1 MPRALILADLHWD
14 HWRQAGVD
22 PFAGLGPDFWNS
34 LDLVILAGDIS
45 NKAFIRWPQV
55 FAWFGERMDL
65 SKLHAFPGNHD
76 PYGGKIDREDK
87 LIAACEQAGVG
98 YAQRKVIHFGNH
110 RFLCCTLWTD
120 MMLGGDQARNM
131 ARAERV
137 MNDYRLIRV
146 SSDGFRKLQPRDTVA
161 LHRADLAWLE
171 AQLAAPFE
179 GETVV
184 VTHHAPIPL
193 DPAQDMDASYGSD
206 LTALIER
213 HRPKAWLFGHTHR
226 AQDRVVC
233 RSAVRNVSLGYPD
246 EWTAS
251 RSQLAELFRR
261 LVHQF

>member
-1 MPRALILADLHWD
+1 
-14 HWRQAGVD
+14 
-22 PFAGLGPDFWNS
+22 
-34 LDLVILAGDIS
+34 
-45 NKAFIRWPQV
+45 
-55 FAWFGERMDL
+55 
-65 SKLHAFPGNHD
+65 
-76 PYGGKIDREDK
+76 
-87 LIAACEQAGVG
+87 
-98 YAQRKVIHFGNH
+98 
-110 RFLCCTLWTD
+110 
-120 MMLGGDQARNM
+120 
-131 ARAERV
+131 

-146 SSDGFRKLQPRDTVA
+146 SSDGFRRLQPRDTVA

-184 VTHHAPIPL
+184 VTHHAPIPP

-226 AQDRVVC
+226 AQVSVVG

-251 RSQLAELFRR
+251 RSHLAELFRR